1 MTPPPLP
8 QGDLS
13 NTTSTSNSSENGNG
27 NSDNASDTV
36 QAAAEE
42 LRELHLRQAPEVD
55 DDVGAASRATNGG
68 AAQLPLP
75 LPPHALSLSD
85 PRPHLPCPFTVL
97 QGIPGDGMA
106 NTIDSAPLMEC
117 HGGGSGSGNA
127 NSRRGSAVVPTLA
140 IAEVVEEEEE
150 EEDDE
155 PEEKIETSASRQ
167 DGDGGDS
174 TAEDIAADAGADD
187 IDDDDEKLEERASAA
202 MAAATEAESTST
214 PQQSQSQ
221 QRQRPRSRSFEAMAV
236 LENEAHRTTEGGL
249 HLPIP
254 PSLGI
259 SAHLPPLVPAPAP
272 ARARAEPPSTR
283 ARDPSDTS
291 TTTSTKV
298 DGDPSSPSSPSS
310 PNVNLSRAER
320 RAVRAWEV
328 ECRERERRQREETLL
343 ELRQRQITTASFA
356 NTNTAATTGNRN
368 ADGNVDGNADVD
380 NAVGNED
387 NTPTLRSHNVGS
399 DEFPYARNGR
409 LAVFASL
416 PTRSEGGNRQGSW
429 GTIQGDLAP
438 GGAVD
443 AVDVVAL
450 DPETFHK
457 VEDGDNLSG
466 TDGLLLF
473 LAITAPVAGFVLYRK
488 EDGSTLL
495 GCGQPSHWA
504 QPDAFIWRVCCPDGA
519 LIRDGL
525 ELTAAHVQTV
535 PHGSFVKVTGKT
547 VNSMGLGRLRVE
559 AVLDGGSCTDAGADH
574 DVEARTVTGWI
585 SEALNPLSGQRGPV
599 VQPVPLPAP
608 LQCRIIFAEGATI
621 RRGIELSSAEVG
633 HAPAGAVITVVG
645 RAFSEYPTD
654 NCIERLKLAGGAGW
668 ISVRLNKPPPLD
680 EPLVEVVGIDETFD
694 ANDPGSYHLKAQTE
708 VMNQLGGAAVSSGG
722 PPNSLVSQAARRLM
736 TTMSTAELSSIHVDE
751 DDDGEEDVDEDVGNS
766 VSYQGSGITLF
777 RNGMGGGALAMA
789 PPGHEICLICL
800 TENRDATIVH
810 GGTGHI
816 ATCLGCARILKARG
830 DNCPVCRLPIDTVIQ
845 QFWA

>member
-8 QGDLS
+8 QGDPS
-13 NTTSTSNSSENGNG
+13 NGSNGTSRSGDNASSSRSISSSENGSAG
-27 NSDNASDTV
+27 NAGDTV

-42 LRELHLRQAPEVD
+42 LRELHLRQEAPEVD
-55 DDVGAASRATNGG
+55 DVGVSINATCRAATASEST
-68 AAQLPLP
+68 PLP
-75 LPPHALSLSD
+75 PPPPPPPHALSLSD
-85 PRPHLPCPFTVL
+85 PRSHLPGPFTVL

-117 HGGGSGSGNA
+117 HGHGGGNG
-127 NSRRGSAVVPTLA
+127 NGRRGSAVVPTLA

-150 EEDDE
+150 DE
-155 PEEKIETSASRQ
+155 PEKKIEASVSSQ
-167 DGDGGDS
+167 DGGS
-174 TAEDIAADAGADD
+174 YIAADTNADD
-187 IDDDDEKLEERASAA
+187 DDDDDEKLQERASA
-202 MAAATEAESTST
+202 MIAAST

-221 QRQRPRSRSFEAMAV
+221 QRQRPRSRSFEAVAV
-236 LENEAHRTTEGGL
+236 LENEARHTTEGGL

-272 ARARAEPPSTR
+272 APAEPPSTR
-283 ARDPSDTS
+283 ARDPSDTP
-291 TTTSTKV
+291 TTPSTKV
-298 DGDPSSPSSPSS
+298 DGDPSSPSNPSS
-310 PNVNLSRAER
+310 PNHNVNLNLGRAER
-320 RAVRAWEV
+320 RAVGTWEV

-368 ADGNVDGNADVD
+368 ADGNAF
-380 NAVGNED
+380 
-387 NTPTLRSHNVGS
+387 TPRSHNVGS
-399 DEFPYARNGR
+399 HDFPYARNGR

-416 PTRSEGGNRQGSW
+416 PTRSEGGNRQVSW

-559 AVLDGGSCTDAGADH
+559 AVLDDSSSTDAGADH
-574 DVEARTVTGWI
+574 AVEVRTVTGWI

-608 LQCRIIFAEGATI
+608 LQCRIIYAEGATI
-621 RRGIELSSAEVG
+621 RSGIELSSAEVG

>member
-1 MTPPPLP
+1 M
-8 QGDLS
+8 
-13 NTTSTSNSSENGNG
+13 NSIASGENGSENGN
-27 NSDNASDTV
+27 NDNASDNV
-36 QAAAEE
+36 QAVAEE
-42 LRELHLRQAPEVD
+42 LQELHLHQAQALDNIAD
-55 DDVGAASRATNGG
+55 DSASADVTPRNTNI
-68 AAQLPLP
+68 LP
-75 LPPHALSLSD
+75 PPHAISLAN
-85 PRPHLPCPFTVL
+85 PRPYLPCTFTVL

-106 NTIDSAPLMEC
+106 NTIDSAPLMEY
-117 HGGGSGSGNA
+117 HGGSNSNHGSNRGSRAGSRA
-127 NSRRGSAVVPTLA
+127 GSRRGSAALPLASSLA
-140 IAEVVEEEEE
+140 IAEVEE
-150 EEDDE
+150 EEDEEE
-155 PEEKIETSASRQ
+155 PNIEETRASPNSSMSSHA
-167 DGDGGDS
+167 DS
-174 TAEDIAADAGADD
+174 DAGGNNAID
-187 IDDDDEKLEERASAA
+187 DDDDEKLEERASAS
-202 MAAATEAESTST
+202 MIAATDAEPTSNNT
-214 PQQSQSQ
+214 QQPE
-221 QRQRPRSRSFEAMAV
+221 QRPRPRSRSFEAMAA
-236 LENEAHRTTEGGL
+236 LENEAHHTTEGGL

-272 ARARAEPPSTR
+272 APTR
-283 ARDPSDTS
+283 AGPTRIQARVPSDTP
-291 TTTSTKV
+291 TNTPPKV
-298 DGDPSSPSSPSS
+298 DNNVPSPSTS

-320 RAVRAWEV
+320 RAVKTWET

-356 NTNTAATTGNRN
+356 STNRN
-368 ADGNVDGNADVD
+368 TSTSDDGDGNDGNAS
-380 NAVGNED
+380 
-387 NTPTLRSHNVGS
+387 PPRSINVGS

-409 LAVFASL
+409 LAVFANL
-416 PTRSEGGNRQGSW
+416 PTKNEGGSGQVSW

-438 GGAVD
+438 GCAVD

-450 DPETFHK
+450 DPETFQK
-457 VEDGDNLSG
+457 VECDSNNNDTG
-466 TDGLLLF
+466 GLLLF

-504 QPDAFIWRVCCPDGA
+504 RPDSFIWRVCCPDGA

-535 PHGSFVKVTGKT
+535 PHGSFVKVMGKT

-559 AVLDGGSCTDAGADH
+559 AVLHDGSTDAGADH

-608 LQCRIIFAEGATI
+608 LQCRIIYAEGATI
-621 RRGIELSSAEVG
+621 RSGIELSSAEVG

-680 EPLVEVVGIDETFD
+680 EPLVEVMGIDDSFD
-694 ANDPGSYHLKAQTE
+694 ANDPGPYHLRAQTE
-708 VMNQLGGAAVSSGG
+708 VMNQLGGAAASSGG

-736 TTMSTAELSSIHVDE
+736 RIMSTAELSSIHDE
-751 DDDGEEDVDEDVGNS
+751 DEADDGGDVGDEDIGNS
-766 VSYQGSGITLF
+766 VSCQGGGMTLF

-800 TENRDATIVH
+800 TDERDATIVH

>member
-1 MTPPPLP
+1 
-8 QGDLS
+8 
-13 NTTSTSNSSENGNG
+13 
-27 NSDNASDTV
+27 
-36 QAAAEE
+36 
-42 LRELHLRQAPEVD
+42 
-55 DDVGAASRATNGG
+55 
-68 AAQLPLP
+68 
-75 LPPHALSLSD
+75 
-85 PRPHLPCPFTVL
+85 
-97 QGIPGDGMA
+97 
-106 NTIDSAPLMEC
+106 
-117 HGGGSGSGNA
+117 
-127 NSRRGSAVVPTLA
+127 
-140 IAEVVEEEEE
+140 
-150 EEDDE
+150 
-155 PEEKIETSASRQ
+155 
-167 DGDGGDS
+167 
-174 TAEDIAADAGADD
+174 
-187 IDDDDEKLEERASAA
+187 
-202 MAAATEAESTST
+202 
-214 PQQSQSQ
+214 
-221 QRQRPRSRSFEAMAV
+221 
-236 LENEAHRTTEGGL
+236 
-249 HLPIP
+249 
-254 PSLGI
+254 
-259 SAHLPPLVPAPAP
+259 
-272 ARARAEPPSTR
+272 
-283 ARDPSDTS
+283 
-291 TTTSTKV
+291 
-298 DGDPSSPSSPSS
+298 
-310 PNVNLSRAER
+310 
-320 RAVRAWEV
+320 
-328 ECRERERRQREETLL
+328 L

-356 NTNTAATTGNRN
+356 NTNTPATTGNRN
-368 ADGNVDGNADVD
+368 ADVDNADGNADD
-380 NAVGNED
+380 NAS
-387 NTPTLRSHNVGS
+387 PPRSHNAGS
-399 DEFPYARNGR
+399 DEFPYAHNGR

-416 PTRSEGGNRQGSW
+416 PTRSEGGNRQVSW

-443 AVDVVAL
+443 AVDFVAL
-450 DPETFHK
+450 DPVTFHK
-457 VEDGDNLSG
+457 VEDDTNTNNNDTG
-466 TDGLLLF
+466 GLLLF
-473 LAITAPVAGFVLYRK
+473 LAITAPVAGFVLYQK

-559 AVLDGGSCTDAGADH
+559 AVLDDGGSTDAGADH

-621 RRGIELSSAEVG
+621 RSGIELSSAEVG
-633 HAPAGAVITVVG
+633 HAPAGAVIAVVG
-645 RAFSEYPTD
+645 RAFSEYPAD

-694 ANDPGSYHLKAQTE
+694 ANDPGPYHLKAQTE
-708 VMNQLGGAAVSSGG
+708 VMHQLGGAAVSSGG
-722 PPNSLVSQAARRLM
+722 PPNTLVSQAARRLM
-736 TTMSTAELSSIHVDE
+736 RTMSTAELSSIH
-751 DDDGEEDVDEDVGNS
+751 DDDDNNDEVDVDEDVGNS

-800 TENRDATIVH
+800 TDERDATIVH

-816 ATCLGCARILKARG
+816 ATCLSCARILKARG

>member
-27 NSDNASDTV
+27 NSDNTV

-55 DDVGAASRATNGG
+55 DNVGTASRVTNGG

-75 LPPHALSLSD
+75 LPPHAISLSD

-117 HGGGSGSGNA
+117 HGGGSGNA

-150 EEDDE
+150 EEEDDE
-155 PEEKIETSASRQ
+155 PEEKIETSVSRQ

-310 PNVNLSRAER
+310 PNHNVNLSRAER
-320 RAVRAWEV
+320 RAVRTWEV

-356 NTNTAATTGNRN
+356 NTNTAATTGNRK
-368 ADGNVDGNADVD
+368 AD
-380 NAVGNED
+380 GNED
-387 NTPTLRSHNVGS
+387 NASHPRSHNVGS
-399 DEFPYARNGR
+399 EEFPYARNGR

-416 PTRSEGGNRQGSW
+416 PTRSEEGNRQVSW
-429 GTIQGDLAP
+429 GAIQGDLAP
-438 GGAVD
+438 GCAVD
-443 AVDVVAL
+443 AAEVVAL

-457 VEDGDNLSG
+457 VEDDNTNNSD
-466 TDGLLLF
+466 TTCGLLLF
-473 LAITAPVAGFVLYRK
+473 LAITAPVVGFVLYRK

-535 PHGSFVKVTGKT
+535 PHGSFVKVTAKT

-559 AVLDGGSCTDAGADH
+559 AVLDDSSSTDAGANH
-574 DVEARTVTGWI
+574 AVEARTVTGWI

-608 LQCRIIFAEGATI
+608 LQCRIIYAEGATI
-621 RRGIELSSAEVG
+621 RSGIELSSAEVG
-633 HAPAGAVITVVG
+633 HAPAGAVIAVVG

-694 ANDPGSYHLKAQTE
+694 AHDPGSYHLKTQTE
-708 VMNQLGGAAVSSGG
+708 VMNQLGGVAVSSGG

-736 TTMSTAELSSIHVDE
+736 RTMSTAELSSIH
-751 DDDGEEDVDEDVGNS
+751 DDDDNNDEEDVDEGIGNS
-766 VSYQGSGITLF
+766 GSYQGGGMTLF

-800 TENRDATIVH
+800 TDERDATIVH